1 LKARQPTS
9 PSSKPAIRVEG
20 LTKRFGTLTAV
31 DHLSLEVSPGEAFA
45 LVGPDAAGKTTTMRM
60 LVGIMDPDEGRAE
73 VLGFDTVRES
83 EALKEQIGY
92 MPQRF
97 GLYDDLTVAEN
108 MVFYADVYQVPQ
120 EERQRR
126 MPELLGFSNLTPFQD
141 RLARNLSGGMRQ
153 KLGLAC
159 ALIHR
164 PRILFLDEPTFGVDP
179 ISRREFW
186 EILYGLL
193 GGGLTIFLSTA
204 YMDEAER
211 AHRVGLMHNGRLLLV
226 DTPKTIKSSFQG
238 ELLEVR
244 ASNLWTARKVL
255 SDHPL
260 VRGSLAMGDRLMLS
274 VETAAK
280 AMGTIKEALE
290 QAGLTGV
297 AIAQAQPSLEEL
309 FVQIVRRETRA
320 SGPKVIKE

>member
-1 LKARQPTS
+1 MTANQTTS
-9 PSSKPAIRVEG
+9 PSREAAIRVEG

-31 DHLSLEVSPGEAFA
+31 DHLTLTVAPGEAFA

-60 LVGIMDPDEGRAE
+60 LVGIMDPDEGRAQ
-73 VLGFDTVRES
+73 VLGFDTVQES

-108 MVFYADVYQVPQ
+108 MAFYADIYRVDR
-120 EERQRR
+120 EERARR

-164 PRILFLDEPTFGVDP
+164 PRLLFLDEPTFGVDP

-193 GGGLTIFLSTA
+193 GTGITIFLSTA

-211 AHRVGLMHNGRLLLV
+211 AHRVGLMHNGRLLVV
-226 DTPKTIKSSFQG
+226 DTPKAIKSSFVG
-238 ELLEVR
+238 ELLETR
-244 ASNLWTARKVL
+244 ASNLWVARKIL
-255 SDHPL
+255 STHPL
-260 VRGSLAMGDRLMLS
+260 VRGSLAMGDRLMLA
-274 VETAAK
+274 VDTAAT
-280 AMGTIKEALE
+280 AMGPIKAALE
-290 QAGLTGV
+290 QAGLTEV
-297 AIAQAQPSLEEL
+297 AIEPAQPTLEEL
-309 FVQIVRRETRA
+309 FVQIVRRDEKR
-320 SGPKVIKE
+320 G